1 MTLGTATVNRPVT
14 SRGSLGLQ
22 SEARLPTFTVR
33 EEAGLA
39 SGERN
44 VDLDPPG
51 TVTGDFNGGCS
62 PGDFKLG
69 DFSLGSRALRSADPG
84 PNLVGDMMLSLESS
98 GRLCLSELVVW
109 AGAWTAIMSGRGS
122 RGEI

>member
-1 MTLGTATVNRPVT
+1 
-14 SRGSLGLQ
+14 LGLQ
-22 SEARLPTFTVR
+22 SDARLPTFTVR
-33 EEAGLA
+33 DEAGLA

-51 TVTGDFNGGCS
+51 TETGDFKGGCS

-69 DFSLGSRALRSADPG
+69 DFSLGSRALRSPDPG

-98 GRLCLSELVVW
+98 GRPCLSEL
-109 AGAWTAIMSGRGS
+109 GA
-122 RGEI
+122 